1 MDMVDSAL
9 ERPDVALS
17 KHGTIGLNRVP
28 LRALRSCFLTQNRV
42 AGPVSFNSECKTHLL
57 VQENS
62 NLEKKIGARALP
74 RALRGSSNR
83 SKLHF

>member
-17 KHGTIGLNRVP
+17 QHGTIGLNRVP

-42 AGPVSFNSECKTHLL
+42 AGPVSFNPYRQGQSQGQILNIPGK
-57 VQENS
+57 
-62 NLEKKIGARALP
+62 
-74 RALRGSSNR
+74 
-83 SKLHF
+83 F